1 MLWPEGRVGG
11 TERGAVEAA
20 GAVGAS
26 PLSPKTSF
34 AIVPIPPREPISA
47 EASIGISTILEFFA
61 VPISARASVYF
72 WATK

>member
-1 MLWPEGRVGG
+1 MVCPEDRVGG
-11 TERGAVEAA
+11 TEREGVAV

-26 PLSPKTSF
+26 PLSPNTSF

-47 EASIGISTILEFFA
+47 EASIGINTIFEFLA
-61 VPISARASVYF
+61 VPISASASVYF